1 MVNELRT
8 KLSDYSGMNLKSELV
23 SLRHRLKY
31 LFNSED
37 VGNDVF
43 KSLVMNQKFWEKKE
57 ISGREG
63 KGH

>member
-8 KLSDYSGMNLKSELV
+8 KLSDYSGMNLKSELL
-23 SLRHRLKY
+23 SLRNRLKY

-43 KSLVMNQKFWEKKE
+43 KSLVMNQKFWEKKA
-57 ISGREG
+57 ICGTEG